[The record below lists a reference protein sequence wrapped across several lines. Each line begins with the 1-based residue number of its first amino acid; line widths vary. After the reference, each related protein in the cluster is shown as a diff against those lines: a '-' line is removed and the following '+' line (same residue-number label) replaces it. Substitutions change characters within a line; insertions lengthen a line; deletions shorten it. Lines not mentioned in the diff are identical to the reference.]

1 MSAHHLVVNCRCYVV
16 DGEFTSL
23 LRDLC
28 IEDYL
33 KQQVAEFVAEF
44 ARPAFTCVFDGF
56 KRLVS
61 FLEKHRRKRG
71 VSLFAIPWTA
81 IWRAQAIHQRNQIIE
96 CSRHAGSLKCPLENH
111 KGSNKKVPFSC
122 FHGFRALWFNKAMQ
136 EDQPNFKVTDR
147 RLFNADGTPRD
158 LPPEETPE
166 PKVAATQEAA
176 AAAPA
181 PAPEAATPEPEVPP
195 ATAEAPPAEEEEF
208 SEEDL
213 ADARDPA
220 SFVSFIMSIASN
232 AASALGMM
240 EHPVTHQREV
250 DIELGKHWI
259 DVLGMMQKKTE
270 GNLTPQERRMLEGL
284 LADLRMQYVSLVN
297 SPQQGR
303 RFTGS
308 DITGGR

>member
-1 MSAHHLVVNCRCYVV
+1 
-16 DGEFTSL
+16 
-23 LRDLC
+23 
-28 IEDYL
+28 
-33 KQQVAEFVAEF
+33 
-44 ARPAFTCVFDGF
+44 
-56 KRLVS
+56 
-61 FLEKHRRKRG
+61 
-71 VSLFAIPWTA
+71 
-81 IWRAQAIHQRNQIIE
+81 
-96 CSRHAGSLKCPLENH
+96 
-111 KGSNKKVPFSC
+111 VPFSC
-122 FHGFRALWFNKAMQ
+122 FHAFESLCFNKAMQ
-136 EDQPNFKVTDR
+136 EDQPTFKVTDR
-147 RLFNADGTPRD
+147 RLFNADGSPRD
-158 LPPEETPE
+158 LPPEEKPE
-166 PKVAATQEAA
+166 PKVATEQEA

-181 PAPEAATPEPEVPP
+181 PAPEATIPEPEAPP
-195 ATAEAPPAEEEEF
+195 SASAEEAPEGEEEF

-213 ADARDPA
+213 SDARDPA
-220 SFVSFIMSIASN
+220 SFVSFVMSIASN

-297 SPQQGR
+297 SPQQAR